1 MGAPLFSNISINLR
15 IWLLVFL
22 GFTGVV
28 VIAAVGVFQIKSTLM
43 DGREAQTRH
52 IVEVA
57 HSTVAHFHQ
66 QAEQGTMTRTE
77 AQAAALEAL
86 RAVRYAG
93 QEYIWVNDMRPVMLM
108 HPINPALEGT
118 SLAEFADP
126 TGFRLFQGFV
136 ETVREA
142 GSGFVPYLW
151 PKPGSD
157 QPVPKISYVSGFAP
171 WGWVIGTGIYIDDV
185 DTAFRNALWFYG
197 SLAGVLLLVT
207 VGASWLIQVSIVR
220 PLNGLTANMSRLAKG
235 DTNIAIAH
243 AGTRSEIGAMATAVQ
258 VFRDNAV
265 RVREMEAETRL
276 QEDKAAADKRR
287 LMDQVAAENA
297 RIEAEI
303 SALVSAAARGEFG
316 ERMALEGKDGF
327 HRTLAEGMNKV
338 MDLVESGVKDLGASL
353 SALAD
358 GALDRRMTGD
368 YQGAFERLKQDF
380 NSASHSLQE
389 TVEAIAASAEVVRT
403 ATREIATGT
412 EDLASRTEQQAS
424 NLEETAAAMEELTAT
439 VRQNADNARQANQL
453 SAAAR
458 EAAERGGETVSKAV
472 TAMSEIKGSSDRISE
487 IVSMIDEIAF
497 QTNLLALNASVEAAR
512 AGEVGKG
519 FAVVASEVRALAQ
532 RSSQASKDIKALIN
546 SSARQVKDGVDL
558 VNAAGGTLTE
568 IVTSVKRVAD
578 IVAEIS
584 AASSEQATGLDEVN
598 TAVANMD
605 EMTQQNAALVEE
617 TTAAAQSLNEQ
628 VSELSQR
635 LMVFR
640 GGAAPA
646 PILTAPPARPKP
658 PVAKAPIAKA
668 TPLKTTAKPAPKP
681 VLASVGDDFDD
692 DDDWKEF

>member
-1 MGAPLFSNISINLR
+1 MNSFSLSKARRLLLLSAGALVAAEIIALAVTGGAWGAVLALPLTLAALVPLYLVLR
-15 IWLLVFL
+15 GLDGLNATL
-22 GFTGVV
+22 AQTQGVV
-28 VIAAVGVFQIKSTLM
+28 AAV
-43 DGREAQTRH
+43 
-52 IVEVA
+52 
-57 HSTVAHFHQ
+57 
-66 QAEQGTMTRTE
+66 
-77 AQAAALEAL
+77 AA
-86 RAVRYAG
+86 
-93 QEYIWVNDMRPVMLM
+93 
-108 HPINPALEGT
+108 
-118 SLAEFADP
+118 
-126 TGFRLFQGFV
+126 
-136 ETVREA
+136 
-142 GSGFVPYLW
+142 
-151 PKPGSD
+151 
-157 QPVPKISYVSGFAP
+157 
-171 WGWVIGTGIYIDDV
+171 
-185 DTAFRNALWFYG
+185 
-197 SLAGVLLLVT
+197 
-207 VGASWLIQVSIVR
+207 
-220 PLNGLTANMSRLAKG
+220 G
-235 DTNIAIAH
+235 DTNQRLDPAVNEDLAPLLDSFNDVLDRTESFQREAH
-243 AGTRSEIGAMATAVQ
+243 AAMEVLSQGRHYRRIIETGMVGSFVASARIINRAIEAMAA
-258 VFRDNAV
+258 D
-265 RVREMEAETRL
+265 TR
-276 QEDKAAADKRR
+276 QDKA
-287 LMDQVAAENA
+287 MEGEVT
-297 RIEAEI
+297 
-303 SALVSAAARGEFG
+303 ALVSAAARGEFG

-338 MDLVESGVKDLGASL
+338 MDLVDSGVKDLGASL

-646 PILTAPPARPKP
+646 TSMAAPPARPKP
-658 PVAKAPIAKA
+658 PVAKAP
-668 TPLKTTAKPAPKP
+668 PLKTAAKPAPKP

-692 DDDWKEF
+692 DDDWKEL